1 MMTPPSIE
9 IPESKCPGGN
19 CNRDDSDS
27 DSDSDDGYWVFLVFI
42 FTIKIA

>member
-19 CNRDDSDS
+19 CNRNDS